1 MKRAE
6 TEDEDGSG
14 SKGEKQQADYEVSKL
29 PGAKKGES
37 NQGWEEWGVR
47 EGQVIIHLICG
58 EQRGAAERWQIGAE
72 ERGGVRTMEQEPG
85 RHY

>member
-37 NQGWEEWGVR
+37 NQG
-47 EGQVIIHLICG
+47 
-58 EQRGAAERWQIGAE
+58 
-72 ERGGVRTMEQEPG
+72 
-85 RHY
+85 